1 MEIDF
6 AQPVG
11 LALGSGAARGWSHI
25 GVIRALVEAGIEPQ
39 VVCGA
44 SAGAVVGAFYAADEF
59 DAFERWVRELDR
71 RQLMAL
77 IDPTLRG
84 GLLKARKVFDALAQ
98 HLPDRAI
105 ESLPRP
111 FAAVATDLSTGHEIW
126 LREGSLLA
134 ALRASVAMP
143 GLVAPEYLQ
152 SSWLVDGGLVNPVP
166 VSLCRAMGAASVI
179 AVDLNTTLL
188 NRRFNVVSGEAP
200 SPVTEETPLE
210 ESEIFEEEPTDG
222 EKEDEENSAASEPKL
237 LSSPTAARLF
247 SSFQTVAA
255 DLLDQFGFDE
265 GAAPSG
271 PPAPSIYEVISNSI
285 NIMQTRIGRSR
296 MAGDPPEL
304 LITPRL
310 QDFGLLDFDR
320 ADEAILAGRRAV
332 AHALAA
338 R

>member
-1 MEIDF
+1 MQIDF
-6 AQPVG
+6 YRPVG

-25 GVIRALVEAGIEPQ
+25 GVIRALTEAGIEPEI
-39 VVCGA
+39 VCGA

-59 DAFERWVRELDR
+59 DAFERWVRNLDR

-77 IDPTLRG
+77 LDPTLRG

-98 HLPDRAI
+98 HLPDRPI

-111 FAAVATDLSTGHEIW
+111 FAAVATDLASGREIW

-134 ALRASVAMP
+134 ALRASVALP
-143 GLVAPEYLQ
+143 GLVAPEFLN

-188 NRRFNVVSGEAP
+188 NRRFHADQTAVVAAPSGEAP
-200 SPVTEETPLE
+200 QTEPIAPDSASLEAETQDAE
-210 ESEIFEEEPTDG
+210 EKKQETG
-222 EKEDEENSAASEPKL
+222 L
-237 LSSPTAARLF
+237 LSSPTAARLL
-247 SSFQTVAA
+247 SSFQGVAA

-271 PPAPSIYEVISNSI
+271 PPTPSIYEVITNSI

-296 MAGDPPEL
+296 MAGDPAEL
-304 LITPRL
+304 LINPRL
-310 QDFGLLDFDR
+310 QDFGLLDFNR